1 MVDMAHFAGLV
12 AARIHS
18 DPVPHAEFVTTTT
31 HKTLRGP
38 RGGMIL
44 CRAEYAQD
52 LDHAVF
58 PGVQGGPLM
67 HIIAAKAVALEEAA
81 QPEFAAYQR
90 QVVSNARALAEALME
105 HGLRVVSGG
114 TDTHLLLVDLRPRG
128 LTGREVEEALDAVR
142 ITVNKNNVP
151 FDDKPPAVTSGI
163 RLGTPAVTTRG
174 MREPEMVE
182 IAGLIA
188 TVIDNMG
195 SQDVLRRVRGR
206 VDELLAGFPLYEH
219 L

>member
-1 MVDMAHFAGLV
+1 M
-12 AARIHS
+12 
-18 DPVPHAEFVTTTT
+18 
-31 HKTLRGP
+31 
-38 RGGMIL
+38 
-44 CRAEYAQD
+44 
-52 LDHAVF
+52 
-58 PGVQGGPLM
+58 
-67 HIIAAKAVALEEAA
+67 
-81 QPEFAAYQR
+81 
-90 QVVSNARALAEALME
+90 
-105 HGLRVVSGG
+105 
-114 TDTHLLLVDLRPRG
+114 DLRPRG